1 MKWVEKTH
9 HQGVSMKA
17 SIEDQMT
24 HMLARFEAKEIQ
36 TRDVVA
42 WAKTLSQ
49 TVEKHWPPEQLSLKK
64 AYLDVWLDLLD
75 RLESSA
81 LFTEESCS
89 FSHADLLQAMN
100 KWVQKVASITQM

>member
-9 HQGVSMKA
+9 HQGVSMKT

-24 HMLARFEAKEIQ
+24 HMLARIQAKEIE
-36 TRDVVA
+36 TRELLT
-42 WAKTLSQ
+42 WAKALSQ
-49 TVEKHWPPEQLSLKK
+49 TVDKRWPPEQLSSKK

-89 FSHADLLQAMN
+89 FSHADLLETMN

>member
-1 MKWVEKTH
+1 
-9 HQGVSMKA
+9 
-17 SIEDQMT
+17 
-24 HMLARFEAKEIQ
+24 
-36 TRDVVA
+36 
-42 WAKTLSQ
+42 
-49 TVEKHWPPEQLSLKK
+49 VEKHWPPEQLSLKK